1 MNIQA
6 QRDISRKLKVFAH
19 AAGSGN
25 VAFTCRHFGISR
37 EIYYQWKRAYAAH
50 GEKGLINSKPSPENP
65 KLRTPLPIEEKILYL
80 RRNCHFGQVRISWYL
95 ARYHDIK
102 ISSGGVYNVLKRHDL
117 NRLPD
122 RQRKRSI
129 ATIRYEKQVPWH
141 HVQVDVKFLDF
152 KTQEGRKVRYF
163 QYTAIDDATR
173 IRALKIYERHTQL
186 SLTAAGR
193 CGYRGS
199 GRASGEAQV
208 TPSPHIVPALLLIHS
223 IQ

>member
-1 MNIQA
+1 MNMQA

-50 GEKGLINSKPSPENP
+50 GEKGLINSKPCPENP

-102 ISSGGVYNVLKRHDL
+102 ISSGGVYKVLKRHDL

-129 ATIRYEKQVPWH
+129 ATI
-141 HVQVDVKFLDF
+141 
-152 KTQEGRKVRYF
+152 

-186 SLTAAGR
+186 SLTPARR